1 VRRLIWII
9 AREAGTLK
17 TVAVTTKPRLN
28 MKPLLPLLKALALR
42 PRLRGLTLALIWLAL
57 LEPRVAPGAEPP
69 RVNLILW
76 FDTEDYLLP
85 ADDDACKQLAE
96 MLTQR
101 GIRATFKVV
110 GEKARVLE
118 RRGRG
123 DVIDALRKHVIGYHA
138 NFHSVHPT
146 PSEYL
151 ADCGLLDGMAE
162 FTRREGGGAQDVRR
176 IFSVP
181 TLACYGQPGSSW
193 APQAIA
199 ALKDIGVAPHGV
211 PCYVDE
217 GEHVGLEEK
226 PFWYA
231 GALNVY
237 DMGRNCT
244 RMDLHDAADLEP
256 GKSRV
261 SAIAERLRREPGG
274 GLISIFYHP
283 CEWVH
288 REFWDGVNFR
298 RGANPPREQWR
309 PPAQR
314 TAQETADAFTRFGQ
328 YIDHI
333 RSLRN
338 LRFVTAAD
346 LPLLYPDA
354 IHAEGVAEK
363 DLAEIASR
371 LLSPSARGLDFLV
384 LGRRAY
390 SVADQFELL
399 ALAVGKLS
407 AGQELRFPLHPEGL
421 LGPGSPPPAPC
432 EKRPL
437 AWPAF
442 RDATQDVLDFI
453 QTRRRV
459 PSRVFIGADAVPP
472 ADFLLALAAAYDGYR
487 KQGRFPLE
495 EGLALG
501 SNPELLPAGHVA
513 ADTPGLFGGWIIHK
527 EGFRAPK
534 IVEMARLQAWTLKP
548 AIGAEADGEPAH

>member
-1 VRRLIWII
+1 
-9 AREAGTLK
+9 
-17 TVAVTTKPRLN
+17 
-28 MKPLLPLLKALALR
+28 LLLH
-42 PRLRGLTLALIWLAL
+42 RGLTLALLCLAL
-57 LEPRVAPGAEPP
+57 LAPSMTPAAEQP

-118 RRGRG
+118 RRGRR
-123 DVIDALRKHVIGYHA
+123 DVIAALGKHVIGYHA

-199 ALKDIGVAPHGV
+199 ALKDLGVAPHGV

-217 GEHVGLEEK
+217 GDHVGLDEK

-237 DMGRNCT
+237 RMGGNCT
-244 RMDLHDAADLEP
+244 RMDLHDPADLEP
-256 GKSRV
+256 GKRRV
-261 SAIAERLRREPGG
+261 SAIADRLRREQDG
-274 GLISIFYHP
+274 GLISIYYHP

-288 REFWDGVNFR
+288 RQFWDAVNFS

-309 PPAQR
+309 PPPQR
-314 TAQETADAFTRFGQ
+314 TAQETAAAFGRFGQ

-333 RSLRN
+333 RSLPN
-338 LRFVTAAD
+338 LHFVTAAD
-346 LPLLYPDA
+346 LPVLYPDA
-354 IHAEGVAEK
+354 IHAQGVPRE

-371 LLSPSARGLDFLV
+371 LLSTSAKGLDFLV

-407 AGQELRFPLHPEGL
+407 AGQELRFPLRPEGL
-421 LGPGSPPPAPC
+421 LGPEGPPPPPC
-432 EKRPL
+432 EKGPL
-437 AWPAF
+437 PWPAF
-442 RDATQDVLDFI
+442 RDTTHDVLDFI
-453 QTRRRV
+453 QTQRRI

-472 ADFLLALAAAYDGYR
+472 ADFLLALAAAYAGGHFPPA
-487 KQGRFPLE
+487 QGLV
-495 EGLALG
+495 LG
-501 SNPELLPAGHVA
+501 NNPELLPARQVA

-527 EGFRAPK
+527 EGFRAPN
-534 IVEMARLQAWTLKP
+534 ILELARLQAWTLKP
-548 AIGAEADGEPAH
+548 AIRADADGVPKH